1 MIDYLDDAVKLLKNK
16 NTLSLSKT
24 LCKGLKENKITIDKF
39 QELKLK
45 PLKGEK
51 YTGREKEII
60 KSIRERFTIN
70 ESTLLRKYIKPEQ
83 VEKYVSGDYNSV
95 QGCISRA
102 GDYNDVGDF
111 KDIYDTF
118 RLGYE
123 PANGDTPDY
132 LPTQT
137 SYWKIEFKTL
147 NKELKKINLDNTY
160 GYEFGGKNTLPDPCT
175 QNGFTGSENGKAIPE
190 WNLEK
195 GIEYDDNALITKIE
209 HGKIVKQY
217 KFDDGTWRKIK

>member
-83 VEKYVSGDYNSV
+83 VEKYVSGEYNAV
-95 QGCISRA
+95 RGCISRA
-102 GDYNDVGDF
+102 GDYNDVGD
-111 KDIYDTF
+111 
-118 RLGYE
+118 L
-123 PANGDTPDY
+123 
-132 LPTQT
+132 
-137 SYWKIEFKTL
+137 KISM
-147 NKELKKINLDNTY
+147 IHLDLDMSQLM
-160 GYEFGGKNTLPDPCT
+160 EAHLIIF
-175 QNGFTGSENGKAIPE
+175 QRRRRTG
-190 WNLEK
+190 
-195 GIEYDDNALITKIE
+195 
-209 HGKIVKQY
+209 
-217 KFDDGTWRKIK
+217 R